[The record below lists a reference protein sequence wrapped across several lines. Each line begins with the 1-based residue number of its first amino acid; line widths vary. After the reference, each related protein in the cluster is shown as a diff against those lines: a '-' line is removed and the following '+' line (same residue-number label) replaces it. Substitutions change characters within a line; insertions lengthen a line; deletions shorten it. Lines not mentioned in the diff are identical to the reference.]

1 MRDEIRLLCSGTATP
16 ASSLVPKGLALVDR
30 LRGVDSDFG
39 YQFWQV
45 SDTQSIEVRIN
56 GGNATVK
63 IFDADEQGDG
73 GVCPPYQSGMLQR
86 CRQVSRTNP
95 ETGAPMTGLWA
106 FKPSAAYASVN
117 KLTREWQVGKY
128 GAVDSQITPDPGGG
142 VAGIPV
148 PIPWSSGGLA
158 QTASIKPGLYSGRMR
173 QVVQVLLGSDT
184 PVTYGFGFALTHGVI
199 PHSKGDWL
207 AEISAGGIRV
217 MRLPS
222 CKASVPAANTL
233 GYVPTGKGFPTGD
246 ALTKAIAA
254 GSVRT
259 LMSASGMT
267 EPYKRQPFSP
277 LFGWAFSYDGTRA
290 SAVVKGYA
298 SPDDNYLT
306 TWLYTVTFTMG
317 ADGPASA
324 SVAMIEKGQVINAG
338 FAPIS
343 RYAKGVFKVPLTP
356 SGLSVPMDFGPREGW
371 ESYEPGNCNA
381 PIHVWYKPSG
391 ERAMVRYRNSVIEA
405 RRPTDEKRRF
415 SYARDDDEY
424 FDLPDESW
432 ASLDRNMGEEFV
444 EYPDPSSMLGN
455 YTEQANQQIYIT
467 TGPMPEK
474 ERFTPRRKTYTA
486 NASQDFVYELGFSG
500 GASQLAD
507 MTAWKLVRVTSESA
521 ANRSNSLFTGV
532 IIPTHERE
540 AAIYGE
546 ADTISVASKDK
557 AFQTWRARGV
567 RGAYRRVFKDPP
579 HVYRS
584 DSMPMDFSY
593 VDSGEFPLSTS
604 GDCGF
609 ELTVNNTE
617 TGFRPGGFIKGN
629 FGGFSGKFGP
639 SELPAAFTTPFGF
652 ETGDTTISAVQPC
665 DGYEIHYNT
674 FDRKVKKVLVCHA
687 GQINLDKNYG
697 TAPDEFSNSPTAR
710 YLPDSAFFSDSIVGY
725 PLIQSW
731 NGLLRYSPP
740 KIGALEYTKSNF
752 GDYGDPHVEAKST
765 INFVGDA

>member
-30 LRGVDSDFG
+30 LRGVDPDFG

-63 IFDADEQGDG
+63 IFDADEQGG
-73 GVCPPYQSGMLQR
+73 GGTCPPYQSGMLQR
-86 CRQVSRTNP
+86 CRKVSRTNQTTG
-95 ETGAPMTGLWA
+95 ETLSGLWA

-117 KLTREWQVGKY
+117 KLTRDWQVGKY

-148 PIPWSSGGLA
+148 PIPWSVGGLA

-199 PHSKGDWL
+199 PHPKGDWL
-207 AEISAGGIRV
+207 AEISPAGIRV

-222 CKASVPAANTL
+222 CKASVPAANAL

-246 ALTKAIAA
+246 ALTQAIAA

-306 TWLYTVTFTMG
+306 TWLYTVNFAIG
-317 ADGPASA
+317 ADGPVSA
-324 SVAMIEKGQVINAG
+324 SVGMIETDQVINAG
-338 FAPIS
+338 FSPTS

-356 SGLSVPMDFGPREGW
+356 SGLSVPVDFGPREGW
-371 ESYEPGNCNA
+371 ASYAPGNCNA
-381 PIHVWYKPSG
+381 PIHVWYKEDG
-391 ERAMVRYRNSVIEA
+391 QQVLVRYRNSVTEA
-405 RRPTDEKRRF
+405 RRPSDENRRF
-415 SYARDDDEY
+415 SYARGDDEY
-424 FDLPDESW
+424 FDLPDEAW
-432 ASLDRNMGEEFV
+432 AYLDRNMGQEFV
-444 EYPDPSSMLGN
+444 EYGSPESMSGD
-455 YTEQANQQIYIT
+455 YVEQSNQQIYIT
-467 TGPMPEK
+467 IGPQPEK
-474 ERFTPRRKTYTA
+474 ERFTPVRYTYTA
-486 NASQDFVYELGFSG
+486 NASQDFVYELSFAGGF
-500 GASQLAD
+500 ARLAYIQ
-507 MTAWKLVRVTSESA
+507 AWKLVRVTRASA
-521 ANRSNSLFTGV
+521 ANRSNSLFSGV

-546 ADTISVASKDK
+546 ADTVSVSSKSK
-557 AFQTWRARGV
+557 NYSTWRARGV
-567 RGAYRRVFKDPP
+567 FSGYVYIPPGAPIDYREDG
-579 HVYRS
+579 
-584 DSMPMDFSY
+584 MPLGVSY
-593 VDSGEFPLSTS
+593 VDAGDFPLSS
-604 GDCGF
+604 PGDCSF

-617 TGFRPGGFIKGN
+617 TAFREGGFIKGS
-629 FGGFSGKFGP
+629 FGGFSGPFGP
-639 SELPAAFTTPFGF
+639 SEAPAAFTTPDGY
-652 ETGDTTISAVQPC
+652 ESGDTTIAAVQPC
-665 DGYEIHYNT
+665 NGSESHSNT
-674 FDRKVKKVLVCHA
+674 FDRAVKKVLICHS

-697 TAPDEFSNSPTAR
+697 DAPDEFSNSPTAL

-752 GDYGDPHVEAKST
+752 GDYGDPHAEAKST